1 MRIQKYQI
9 PANGII
15 QQDNTRVAIKPIE
28 QTFIKRTYQPRQAY
42 LSQDNR
48 TRLQREEGRKK
59 ADEAYN
65 QQMKDKNTAIALNH
79 LLGFS
84 NFADIVGLGVGAGS
98 LAKYGVKQGVK
109 SASEKF
115 ANQKIGIVAPQF
127 QQKGKFVSELDWSP
141 KSWFEDAGKWKDY
154 TQADVDALASHV
166 PEYLEIERTAK
177 ANGDWLILPNR
188 HKWKGDPRSWV
199 QLQSKDGQKMLMPNY
214 IWKGG
219 VKNYDVNNMANYNGR
234 SWMSNHPDVYNSFAN
249 KQGYSYY
256 TPSMPEGET
265 YQLTIPKGS
274 KVQLVDAKGSRYDK
288 IDVNGQQYT
297 SDEVVGMSEM
307 FGNKATLIKNVEEGP
322 HFRTGKLSNDFVIHQ
337 GTPRKSIVGN
347 NGNFDLTDQ
356 NVYRSY
362 VPLGIIS
369 LGGLNNDRNNIQYS
383 K

>member
-1 MRIQKYQI
+1 MRIQKYQS

-84 NFADIVGLGVGAGS
+84 NFADIIGLGLGAGA
-98 LAKYGVKQGVK
+98 LLKKGAKYVTKQV
-109 SASEKF
+109 AEKL

-177 ANGDWLILPNR
+177 TNGTWLKLPNG
-188 HKWKGDPRSWV
+188 KTWEGDPRSWV
-199 QLQSKDGQKMLMPNY
+199 QLMSKDGQKMMMPSR

-219 VKNYDVNNMANYNGR
+219 IPGDEYYSPYYDGR
-234 SWMSNHPDVYNSFAN
+234 VWMNDNADVWNSFAY
-249 KQGYSYY
+249 KQEGFYHERPSGINYS
-256 TPSMPEGET
+256 
-265 YQLTIPKGS
+265 LTVPQNTKMAA
-274 KVQLVDAKGSRYDK
+274 KDAKGKDFLS
-288 IDVNGQQYT
+288 IDHMGREIST
-297 SDEVVGMSEM
+297 DEVVDEAQKHG
-307 FGNKATLIKNVEEGP
+307 FNTTTIHNVIEGP
-322 HFRTGKLSNDFVIHQ
+322 HYNKGLNVLTNDFIIHK
-337 GTPRKSIVGN
+337 GTPRKSILGN
-347 NGNFDLTDQ
+347 NGDFNL
-356 NVYRSY
+356 NNKNIYRGFI
-362 VPLGIIS
+362 PLGIAE
-369 LGGLNNDRNNIQYS
+369 GYGNQ
-383 K
+383 